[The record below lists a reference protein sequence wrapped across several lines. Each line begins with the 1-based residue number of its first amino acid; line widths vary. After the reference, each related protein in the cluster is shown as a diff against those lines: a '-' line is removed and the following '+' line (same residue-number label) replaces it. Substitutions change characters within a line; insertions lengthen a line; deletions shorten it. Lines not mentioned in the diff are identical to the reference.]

1 MIRQLD
7 HTEFALAAEVIRAS
21 FLTVANDQGITAENC
36 PKYVGFITTA
46 ERLQT
51 QLDWGW
57 WIYGLFEDEH
67 LIGYASISKVPTDGD
82 TAAVDGT
89 YEIHNLAVLPEHRHK
104 GYGRQLLDFC
114 MAKIKESGGSK
125 INISINEE
133 ITVLKEWYTSFGFVH
148 TGTKKYDHLPF
159 TSGYMEIALCPKCVS

>member
-7 HTEFALAAEVIRAS
+7 RAELPLAAEVIRAS
-21 FLTVANDQGITAENC
+21 FLTVANDLGLTKDNC

-57 WIYGLFEDEH
+57 WIYGLFESGQ
-67 LIGYASISKVPTDGD
+67 LVGYVSVSKVQANGD
-82 TAAVDGT
+82 AAADDKA
-89 YEIHNLAVLPEHRHK
+89 YEIHNLAVLPERRHK
-104 GYGRQLLDFC
+104 GYGKELLDFC
-114 MAKIKESGGSK
+114 VAKINESGGNK
-125 INISINEE
+125 INISIVEE
-133 ITVLKEWYTSFGFVH
+133 NTMLKNWYAAYGFIH

-159 TSGYMEIALCPKCVS
+159 ISGYMEIIL